1 MRTRARD
8 ESGGGRGGVR
18 RSMWNCMSVGI
29 WSSLTGKGVGVLSHA
44 KGGRFGNKNVNT
56 ME

>member
-18 RSMWNCMSVGI
+18 RSMWNCMLVGI